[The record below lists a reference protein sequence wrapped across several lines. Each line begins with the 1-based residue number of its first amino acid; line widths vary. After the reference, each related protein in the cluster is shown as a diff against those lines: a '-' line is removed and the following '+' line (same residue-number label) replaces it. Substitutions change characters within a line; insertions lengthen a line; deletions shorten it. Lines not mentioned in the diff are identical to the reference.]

1 MAASPSQS
9 RAIKTAGG
17 RQCRLPGLPIV
28 QRPGLVPVPPE
39 PPLEW
44 DWWTPEAMKGWA
56 GSFGLHIVLLLI
68 LALLVFLAAAPQS
81 GDIRLAAGRVT

>member
-9 RAIKTAGG
+9 RAIKTGG
-17 RQCRLPGLPIV
+17 GPA
-28 QRPGLVPVPPE
+28 VPVAKPPGGQMPGPVPVDPE

-44 DWWTPEAMKGWA
+44 EWWTPEALKGWA

-68 LALLVFLAAAPQS
+68 LALLVFLAAAPQT
-81 GDIRLAAGRVT
+81 GDI